1 MKILVTGS
9 NGFIGKNLVH
19 TLENI
24 KNGKDKSFP
33 ICVSR
38 IYEYDRNNTL
48 DDLKEYTKD
57 CDFVVHLA
65 GVNRPKDN
73 KEFYDGNKGT
83 IELLCEYLK
92 ENNNKC
98 PVLVTSS
105 VQVGKDNDYALSKKQ
120 GEEYIKDFSKKQGNQ
135 VYVYRLANVFG
146 KWCRPNYNS
155 VVATW
160 CYNIANDL
168 DIIVNDENAVIPFV
182 YIDDVVNEI
191 INCINGN
198 PYFDEEKGYYSA
210 LPIYNV
216 SLKTLKDTLYSFTDG
231 LFIPDLSNDFT
242 KKIYSTYLSYLPK
255 NKISIP
261 LHSNIDDRGSFTE
274 LLKSK
279 EFGQVSVNI
288 SKPGITKGEHWHHT
302 KWEYFIVVKGK
313 ALIEMRQIDSDEVLQ
328 FEVSDKKLEAIHMLP
343 GYTHNIVNL
352 SDTEELITVMWANE
366 IFDKSKP
373 DTYYEKVGK
382 VNE

>member
-48 DDLKEYTKD
+48 DDLEEYTKD

-83 IELLCEYLK
+83 IELLCECLK

-98 PVLVTSS
+98 PILITSS
-105 VQVGKDNDYALSKKQ
+105 IQVGKDNDYALSKKQ
-120 GEEYIKDFSKKQGNQ
+120 GEDYIRDFSKKQGNV
-135 VYVYRLANVFG
+135 VYIYRLANVFG

-160 CYNIANDL
+160 CYNITNDL
-168 DIIVNDENAVIPFV
+168 DITVNDESAVIPFV
-182 YIDDVVNEI
+182 YIDDVVSEI
-191 INCINGN
+191 INCIDGN
-198 PYFDEEKGYYSA
+198 AYFDEEKDYYSA
-210 LPIYNV
+210 LPIYDV
-216 SLKTLKDTLYSFTDG
+216 SLKILKDTLYSFADG
-231 LFIPDLSNDFT
+231 LLIPDLSNEFT
-242 KKIYSTYLSYLPK
+242 KKLYSTYLSYLPK
-255 NKISIP
+255 DKISIP

-366 IFDKSKP
+366 IFDKSKS
-373 DTYYEKVGK
+373 DTYCEKV
-382 VNE
+382 

>member
-19 TLENI
+19 TLKNI
-24 KNGKDKSFP
+24 KNGKDNSFP
-33 ICVSR
+33 ICVSE
-38 IYEYDRNNTL
+38 IYEYDRNNNL
-48 DDLKEYTKD
+48 DDLRKYTKD

-120 GEEYIKDFSKKQGNQ
+120 GEDYIKDFSKKQGNV
-135 VYVYRLANVFG
+135 VYIYRLANVFG

-168 DIIVNDENAVIPFV
+168 DITVNDESAVIPFV
-182 YIDDVVNEI
+182 YIDDVVSEI
-191 INCINGN
+191 INCIDGN
-198 PYFDEEKGYYSA
+198 AYFDEEKDYYSA
-210 LPIYNV
+210 LPIYDV
-216 SLKTLKDTLYSFTDG
+216 SLKILKDTLYSFADG
-231 LFIPDLSNDFT
+231 LFIPDLSNEFT
-242 KKIYSTYLSYLPK
+242 KKLYSTYLSYLPK

-261 LHSNIDDRGSFTE
+261 LDSNIDDRGSFTE

-328 FEVSDKKLEAIHMLP
+328 FEVNDKKLEAIHMLP

-373 DTYYEKVGK
+373 DTYYEKV
-382 VNE
+382 

>member
-19 TLENI
+19 TLKNI
-24 KNGKDKSFP
+24 KNGKDNSFP
-33 ICVSR
+33 ICVSE
-38 IYEYDRNNTL
+38 IYEYDRNNNL
-48 DDLKEYTKD
+48 DDLRKYTKD

-120 GEEYIKDFSKKQGNQ
+120 GEEYIKDFSKKQGNV
-135 VYVYRLANVFG
+135 VYIYRLANVFG

-168 DIIVNDENAVIPFV
+168 DITVNDESAIIPFV
-182 YIDDVVNEI
+182 YIDDVVSEI
-191 INCINGN
+191 INCIDGN
-198 PYFDEEKGYYSA
+198 AYFDEEKDYYSA
-210 LPIYNV
+210 LPIYDV
-216 SLKTLKDTLYSFTDG
+216 SLKILKDTLYSFADG
-231 LFIPDLSNDFT
+231 LLIPDLSNEFT
-242 KKIYSTYLSYLPK
+242 KKLYSTYLSYLPK
-255 NKISIP
+255 DKISIP

-328 FEVSDKKLEAIHMLP
+328 FKVSDKKLEAIHMLP

-382 VNE
+382 LNE

>member
-19 TLENI
+19 TLKNI
-24 KNGKDKSFP
+24 KNGKDNSFP
-33 ICVSR
+33 ICVSE
-38 IYEYDRNNTL
+38 IYEYDRNNNL
-48 DDLKEYTKD
+48 DDLRKYTKD

-120 GEEYIKDFSKKQGNQ
+120 GEDYIRDFSKKQGNQ

-216 SLKTLKDTLYSFTDG
+216 SLKTLKDTLYSFADG
-231 LFIPDLSNDFT
+231 LLIPDLSNEFT
-242 KKIYSTYLSYLPK
+242 KKLYSTYLSYLPK

-343 GYTHNIVNL
+343 GYIHNIVNL

>member
-33 ICVSR
+33 ICVSE
-38 IYEYDRNNTL
+38 IYEYDRNNNL
-48 DDLKEYTKD
+48 DDLRKYTKD

-120 GEEYIKDFSKKQGNQ
+120 GEDYIKDFSKKQGNV
-135 VYVYRLANVFG
+135 VYIYRLANVFG

-168 DIIVNDENAVIPFV
+168 DITVNDESAVIPFV
-182 YIDDVVNEI
+182 YIDDVVSEI
-191 INCINGN
+191 INCIDGN
-198 PYFDEEKGYYSA
+198 AYFDEEKDYYSA
-210 LPIYNV
+210 LPIYDV
-216 SLKTLKDTLYSFTDG
+216 SLKILKDTLYSFADG
-231 LFIPDLSNDFT
+231 LLIPDLSNEFT
-242 KKIYSTYLSYLPK
+242 KKLYSTYLSYLPK

-373 DTYYEKVGK
+373 DTYYEKV
-382 VNE
+382 

>member
-19 TLENI
+19 TLKNI
-24 KNGKDKSFP
+24 KNGKDNSFP
-33 ICVSR
+33 ICVSE
-38 IYEYDRNNTL
+38 IYEYDRNNNL
-48 DDLKEYTKD
+48 DDLRKYTKD

-120 GEEYIKDFSKKQGNQ
+120 GEEYIKDFSKKQGNV
-135 VYVYRLANVFG
+135 VYIYRLANVFG

-198 PYFDEEKGYYSA
+198 PYFDEEKDYYSA
-210 LPIYNV
+210 LPIYDV
-216 SLKTLKDTLYSFTDG
+216 SLKILKDTLYSFADG
-231 LFIPDLSNDFT
+231 LLIPDLSNEFT
-242 KKIYSTYLSYLPK
+242 KKLYSTYLSYLPK
-255 NKISIP
+255 DKISIP

-366 IFDKSKP
+366 IFDKNKP

>member
-19 TLENI
+19 TLKNI
-24 KNGKDKSFP
+24 KNGKDNSFP
-33 ICVSR
+33 ICVSE
-38 IYEYDRNNTL
+38 IYEYDRNNNL
-48 DDLKEYTKD
+48 DDLRKYTKD

-120 GEEYIKDFSKKQGNQ
+120 GEDYIKDFSKKQGNV
-135 VYVYRLANVFG
+135 VYIYRLANVFG

-168 DIIVNDENAVIPFV
+168 DITVNDESAIIPFV
-182 YIDDVVNEI
+182 YIDDVVSEI
-191 INCINGN
+191 INCIDGN
-198 PYFDEEKGYYSA
+198 AYFDEEKDYYSA
-210 LPIYNV
+210 LPIYDV
-216 SLKTLKDTLYSFTDG
+216 SLKILKDTLYSFSDG
-231 LFIPDLSNDFT
+231 LFIPDLSNEFT
-242 KKIYSTYLSYLPK
+242 KKLYSTYLSYLPK
-255 NKISIP
+255 DKISIP

-366 IFDKSKP
+366 IFDKSKS